1 MIFKKNVATIN
12 GMENKRG
19 RPALSDEQRKGY
31 MFRLRMTQEER
42 SLLDKAARQE
52 GKDTSAWARATL
64 VSRAKKMLATGAD

>member
-1 MIFKKNVATIN
+1 MKIVATIN

-19 RPALSDEQRKGY
+19 RPALPDDERKGY

-42 SLLDKAARQE
+42 ALLDKAARQD

-64 VSRAKKMLATGAD
+64 VAKAKKTVGSEK